1 MRCSLFV
8 AGYYLSVRLFVLV
21 KGPVNKYRG
30 GGGVGRSRE
39 GVGHL
44 VFSLPNG
51 VGQAILSLT
60 KGWGIIF

>member
-30 GGGVGRSRE
+30 GGGWAGAERGWVTS
-39 GVGHL
+39 
-44 VFSLPNG
+44 FSAFPM
-51 VGQAILSLT
+51 
-60 KGWGIIF
+60 GWVRLF